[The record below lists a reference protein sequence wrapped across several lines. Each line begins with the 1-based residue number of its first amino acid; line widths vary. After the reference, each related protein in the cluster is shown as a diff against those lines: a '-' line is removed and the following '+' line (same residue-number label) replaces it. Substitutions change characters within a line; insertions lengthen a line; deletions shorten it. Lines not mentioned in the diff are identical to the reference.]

1 MADILSVTTPLT
13 DRAMIPPNKQPV
25 SPDADFQLSDV
36 TKVIQPDQ
44 QSEIQRQNNT
54 LIERESSATILMNLL
69 KDPSVTVG
77 FLKNIDAL
85 QEFIK
90 LLPVNNKSLTTEI
103 EQLFNELLIS
113 PENIVE
119 ELLTQELSA
128 SSFKG
133 ELFDF
138 LRLLAG
144 ENAKPEMKFGISA
157 LLKALNGLES
167 REMILSSVANN
178 LSFLGNSLSASNS
191 LSQRLLALAE
201 QFRSPQAVDNFNEL
215 KDSTLLLLEDVKS
228 SILYSPKLQKIV
240 PMIIYNLSRFSDNPS
255 ALREALGSLSIIV
268 DGDAQR
274 EALSKLL
281 NSYIENGGESHGD
294 SRVMNILAQIIGKES
309 AIQEQN
315 GSVANE
321 NIERIIHSL
330 LSSPCNYT
338 PLLHY
343 IIPVQDDDLKAFAE
357 MWIDPNAE
365 STDNKGRTVS
375 DCIHVL
381 MVFDIDGIGRF
392 EAELAA
398 SSGKDI
404 MIKVFCPPAYLPAF
418 TNLAQEIREPIA
430 ASGYR
435 LLDISVDK
443 LERQRSL
450 MDVFKNLPHKRTGI
464 DVTI

>member
-1 MADILSVTTPLT
+1 MADILRVTTPLT
-13 DRAMIPPNKQPV
+13 DRTMIPPSKQPIDP
-25 SPDADFQLSDV
+25 SADFQLSDI
-36 TKVIQPDQ
+36 TKVIQTDQ
-44 QSEIQRQNNT
+44 QGEILRQNNN

-113 PENIVE
+113 PDKIAE
-119 ELLTQELSA
+119 ELLIQEQSS

-138 LRLLAG
+138 LRQLIS
-144 ENAKPEMKFGISA
+144 ENGKPEMKFGISS
-157 LLKALNGLES
+157 LLKSLNGLES
-167 REMILSSVANN
+167 REMILNSVANN
-178 LSFLGNSLSASNS
+178 LSFLGNSLSASSS
-191 LSQRLLALAE
+191 LSQRIFDLAE
-201 QFRSPQAVDNFNEL
+201 QFRSPMAQSMFSNL
-215 KDSTLLLLEDVKS
+215 KDQTLAVLDEVKN
-228 SILYSPKLQKIV
+228 SILYTPKLQKIV
-240 PMIIYNLSRFSDNPS
+240 PMIIYNLSRFSDNPA
-255 ALREALGSLSIIV
+255 ALKESLGSLSIIV

-274 EALSKLL
+274 ETLSELL
-281 NSYIENGGESHGD
+281 NSHITEGGEIEPKD
-294 SRVMNILAQIIGKES
+294 SRVMNVLAQIIGKES
-309 AIQEQN
+309 AIQEEN

-321 NIERIIHSL
+321 NIEKIIHSL

-343 IIPVQDDDLKAFAE
+343 IIPVQDQDLKAFAE

-365 STDNKGRTVS
+365 STDNKGRTVT

-398 SSGKDI
+398 SQKDI
-404 MIKVFCPPAYLPAF
+404 MVKLFCPPAYLPAF
-418 TNLAQEIREPIA
+418 ANLAQEVREPIA

-435 LLDISVDK
+435 LLDFTVDR

-450 MDVFKNLPHKRTGI
+450 MDVFKTLPHKRTGI